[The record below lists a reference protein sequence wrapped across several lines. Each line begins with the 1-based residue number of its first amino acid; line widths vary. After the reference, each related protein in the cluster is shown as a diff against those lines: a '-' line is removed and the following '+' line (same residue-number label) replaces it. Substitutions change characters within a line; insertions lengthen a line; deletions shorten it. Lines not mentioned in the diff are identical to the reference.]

1 MKTKYSG
8 IFYFTKDFNKLETKT
23 QYVDAAISNITY
35 HRTWFPY
42 LRGIIHNEFVLKED
56 QLTYMKYPR
65 GLVVNN
71 RNIFIIYGGNWLT
84 DDLAVRVL
92 KEFGYEEKDNYKIIV
107 VEEYHKYLD
116 WGNII

>member
-1 MKTKYSG
+1 MDINISG
-8 IFYFTKDFNKLETKT
+8 
-23 QYVDAAISNITY
+23 ITY

-42 LRGIIHNEFVLKED
+42 YLRGTIHNEFVLKDD

-71 RNIFIIYGGNWLT
+71 RSLFIIYGGNWLT
-84 DDLAVRVL
+84 DELAIKVL
-92 KEFGYEEKDNYKIIV
+92 NEFGYVETDAYKISI

-116 WGNII
+116 

>member
-1 MKTKYSG
+1 MINKYSG
-8 IFYFTKDFNKLETKT
+8 IYYFSKDFESLEAKT
-23 QYVDAAISNITY
+23 QYVDVNISGITY

-42 LRGIIHNEFVLKED
+42 LRGIIHNEFVLKDD

-71 RNIFIIYGGNWLT
+71 RNLFIIYGGNWLT
-84 DDLAVRVL
+84 DELAIKVL
-92 KEFGYEEKDNYKIIV
+92 NKFGYVETDAYKISI

-116 WGNII
+116 